1 MKMVTKLLCYLLFLL
16 IETLII
22 SGSVVVVVG
31 FYLPFVAIKG
41 IVLTLRGKATTAP
54 NTDHGNTASSAT

>member
-1 MKMVTKLLCYLLFLL
+1 MKMVTKLLCYLIFLL

-22 SGSVVVVVG
+22 SGSVVVVVC

-41 IVLTLRGKATTAP
+41 IVLALRGKATATP
-54 NTDHGNTASSAT
+54 NADHGNTASSAT